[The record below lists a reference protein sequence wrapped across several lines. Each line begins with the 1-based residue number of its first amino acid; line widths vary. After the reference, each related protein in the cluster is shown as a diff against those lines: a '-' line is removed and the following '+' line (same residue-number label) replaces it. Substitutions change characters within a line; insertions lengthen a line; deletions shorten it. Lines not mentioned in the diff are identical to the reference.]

1 MNSKLKYLIVSIIIV
16 SIAVVFYQK
25 VYIPKSTYS
34 TVSPTKGDF
43 DVKVFGI
50 GNVGAKNIYAI
61 NAQTSAKIKEIRTDA
76 GEWVKKGDLLVV
88 MDSVD
93 LPQLIKVSQISA
105 KKSDSELIASQKEL
119 ESLIAQKDLALVT
132 YKRYKRLKEQSFASQ
147 SEYDKAKA
155 DLDAIIAQI
164 DASKAHIDSAKEE
177 VKRSQKS
184 VKALEVKLSRYKIYA
199 PVDGYVISKDAE
211 LQESVV
217 PTQPILKIV
226 DPKTVWIKAYIDE
239 RKSGN
244 IKLNQKA
251 EITLRSQA
259 NKKFEGYVSRIVPQS
274 DALTQEREVDISF
287 KKLPIPFYINEQ
299 AEVLITTESLKNSVQ
314 IPADLIVHKGENSG
328 VWVENNSQ
336 AHFNTLD
343 VLSIGENMAAV
354 KNLDINSKIIVPSE
368 KKKPLYE
375 GSRVH

>member
-1 MNSKLKYLIVSIIIV
+1 MNSKLKYLIALIIIV
-16 SIAVVFYQK
+16 FIVVVFYEK
-25 VYIPKSTYS
+25 VYIPRSTYS

-105 KKSDSELIASQKEL
+105 KKADSELIASQKEL
-119 ESLIAQKDLALVT
+119 ESLLAQKDLALVT

-199 PVDGYVISKDAE
+199 PVDGYVISKDAQ
-211 LQESVV
+211 LQESVA
-217 PTQPILKIV
+217 PTQAILKIV

-259 NKKFEGYVSRIVPQS
+259 NKTFEGYVSRIVPQS
-274 DALTQEREVDISF
+274 DALTQEREIDVAF

-299 AEVLITTESLKNSVQ
+299 AEVLITTESLKNVVQ
-314 IPADLIVHKGENSG
+314 IPADLIVHKGENAG
-328 VWVENNSQ
+328 VWVENNAH
-336 AHFNTLD
+336 AHFNKLD
-343 VLSIGENMAAV
+343 ILSIGEKMAAV
-354 KNLDINSKIIVPSE
+354 KNLDMNSKIIIPSQ
-368 KKKPLYE
+368 KKKALYE